1 LRIPCLLA
9 LLWCAPVGAAS
20 LADLAS
26 RAPVNPI
33 MYPMSLLRSVSGY
46 LASQLEFS
54 GNSSQ
59 TSDAANGQL
68 HMVGSNL
75 IMSSHDLALDFH
87 DSVSRRSGSES
98 QSLRVRY
105 AFPVAGGDFSL
116 ALEESDYAGE
126 VSSGDQRF
134 DAQGEYRALS
144 FSGSRALWSGRG
156 LELDSVFS
164 HSSGTSSAYQDSEWV
179 SDSGHQSSR
188 VGLRCSG
195 QRELPGGFMAG
206 STLTAMGGWESWESE
221 NANDSSSGGS
231 RYHKLAFAASLNRS
245 FYTWDFGVDGRYQ
258 FAPDDLASSEYL
270 QVAGPSMM
278 RGFNGQSKYVSEGGW
293 FRVNARSPGYAVP
306 FTNAF
311 NSYLAFSVLKGW
323 SAESDAGDD
332 SFRASTGEISL
343 RLQGQD
349 FNASVSVGRILDLS
363 GQAMQRPAS
372 PDVSLTMAMRI

>member
-1 LRIPCLLA
+1 LRIHCLLA
-9 LLWCAPVGAAS
+9 LLWCAPVGAVS
-20 LADLAS
+20 LADLTS
-26 RAPVNPI
+26 RTPVNPI
-33 MYPMSLLRSVSGY
+33 TYPIDLLRSVSAY

-59 TSDAANGQL
+59 TRDAANGRI
-68 HMVGSNL
+68 HMVGNNL
-75 IMSSHDLALDFH
+75 IFSSHDLALDFR
-87 DSVSRRSGSES
+87 DSMSRRNGGES

-116 ALEESDYAGE
+116 ALEDSDHAGE
-126 VSSGDQRF
+126 VNSGDQRF
-134 DAQGEYRALS
+134 DTQGEYRSLS
-144 FSGSRALWSGRG
+144 FSGSRPLWSGHG

-164 HSSGTSSAYQDSEWV
+164 HSSGSSSAYQDSEWV
-179 SDSGHQSSR
+179 DDSAHQSSR
-188 VGLRCSG
+188 FGLRCSG
-195 QRELPGGFMAG
+195 QRELPGGFVAD
-206 STLTAMGGWESWESE
+206 SSLTAMGGWESWESE
-221 NANDSSSGGS
+221 SADDASSGGS
-231 RYHKLAFAASLNRS
+231 RFHKLAFSASLNRS
-245 FYTWDFGVDGRYQ
+245 FHTWDFGVDGRYQ
-258 FAPDDLASSEYL
+258 FAPEDLASSEYL

-311 NSYLAFSVLKGW
+311 NSYLAFSVLKSW